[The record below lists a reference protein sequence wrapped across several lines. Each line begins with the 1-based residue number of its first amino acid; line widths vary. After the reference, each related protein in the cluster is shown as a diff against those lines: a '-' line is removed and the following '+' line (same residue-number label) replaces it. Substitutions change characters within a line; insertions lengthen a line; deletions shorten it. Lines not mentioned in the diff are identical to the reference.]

1 MNINNVQN
9 TNTYTNSY
17 IDTSKKSNIDETHLS
32 KMLENREDEFV
43 SKLGVEY
50 VDTHKV
56 NDFYEINQLFSDPNN
71 LEQRLARDYE
81 TRYNKIK
88 EAVSENP
95 NLKSKEKELI
105 KKLDNTYNEV
115 LDYQANLFANAYTS
129 LVKNSNEVKRNIS
142 EEFNI
147 DNNPL
152 EEVNDIMKKEVK
164 NDYINFFKN
173 ITNQIKDGKS
183 VDDIKEMSFTANKH
197 IKTYEDIRAI
207 HKASQKMFSFYMDTA
222 NTRMRLFAGGSSLD
236 EKVTEFN
243 KLYAKFNTNIF
254 NSTSQNI
261 KKFINSAFDFETLF
275 SNMQSKLYKNN

>member
-1 MNINNVQN
+1 MNINNVPN
-9 TNTYTNSY
+9 TSTYTNSY
-17 IDTSKKSNIDETHLS
+17 INTSKKSNIDEIHLS
-32 KMLENREDEFV
+32 KMLENRENEFV

-71 LEQRLARDYE
+71 LEQRLAKDYE

-95 NLKSKEKELI
+95 NLKIKEKELI

-142 EEFNI
+142 EEINI

-173 ITNQIKDGKS
+173 ITNQIKDGKPA
-183 VDDIKEMSFTANKH
+183 DDIKEMSFSTNKN

-222 NTRMRLFAGGSSLD
+222 NTRMRLFASGSSLD

-243 KLYAKFNTNIF
+243 KLYVKFTTNTF
-254 NSTSQNI
+254 NSTSKNI

-275 SNMQSKLYKNN
+275 SNM